1 MAHGAGVQETPQAG
15 ARRALPTSRL
25 DLDGGADGERR
36 WLRNHRSWARAV
48 IYGLI
53 AALGWGTS
61 AVAATN
67 AARRAGTY
75 IAVLTGQGVGVAVL
89 VTLAVVLRSSLAP
102 IGVTT
107 AIGLAGA
114 GLLGL
119 LGYLTFYRAL
129 EYGNAVGLVS
139 AISATYGGIATLLA
153 VVVLGEHIGGTG
165 AAGVVLAVTGVAM
178 ATAFSQASAQAPPVA
193 VAEPI
198 VGVAPAPSRARHLS
212 RAGIPLALA
221 SAAAYGVG
229 GFLLGSYSARAGALG
244 SALVAHGTSVTVLL
258 LALPF
263 LARKKAWRASPSS
276 MTWAVAAGLTDVVG
290 LLAFTRG
297 GQAGQVAVT
306 AAVSSVFP
314 AIPLLGGLIMFGERL
329 GRWQLLGIALI
340 IAGLVLI
347 GLR

>member
-1 MAHGAGVQETPQAG
+1 M
-15 ARRALPTSRL
+15 
-25 DLDGGADGERR
+25 
-36 WLRNHRSWARAV
+36 

-75 IAVLTGQGVGVAVL
+75 IAVLAGQGVGVAVL
-89 VTLAVVLRSSLAP
+89 VVLAVFLRSSLDP
-102 IGVTT
+102 IGLTA
-107 AIGLAGA
+107 AIGLVGA

-129 EYGNAVGLVS
+129 EYGGAVGLVS
-139 AISATYGGIATLLA
+139 AISATYGGITTLLA
-153 VVVLGEHIGGTG
+153 VIVLGEHIGASG
-165 AAGVVLAVTGVAM
+165 AAGVVLAVIGVAM
-178 ATAFSQASAQAPPVA
+178 ASAYSPAGAQAPPVT

-198 VGVAPAPSRARHLS
+198 VGVAPVPSGRQSLS
-212 RAGIPLALA
+212 RAGVPLALA
-221 SAAAYGVG
+221 SAVAYGVG
-229 GFLLGSYSARAGALG
+229 AFLLGGYSARAGALG
-244 SALVAHGTSVTVLL
+244 AALVAHGSSVTVLL

-263 LARKKAWRASPSS
+263 LGRRKAWRASTSGL
-276 MTWAVAAGLTDVVG
+276 TWALAAGLTDVVG
-290 LLAFTRG
+290 LLAFARG

-306 AAVSSVFP
+306 AAVSSVYP
-314 AIPLLGGLIMFGERL
+314 AIPLLGGLVMFGERL
-329 GRWQLLGIALI
+329 GRWQLLGVTLI

>member
-1 MAHGAGVQETPQAG
+1 MPQAG
-15 ARRALPTSRL
+15 ASRALPISRL

-36 WLRNHRSWARAV
+36 WLRDHRSWARAV

-89 VTLAVVLRSSLAP
+89 VMLAVLLRSSLAA

-153 VVVLGEHIGGTG
+153 VIVLGEHIGGTG

-178 ATAFSQASAQAPPVA
+178 ATAFSQASAQAPP
-193 VAEPI
+193 I
-198 VGVAPAPSRARHLS
+198 VGVAPAPSRARNLS

-229 GFLLGSYSARAGALG
+229 GFLLGGYSARAGALG
-244 SALVAHGTSVTVLL
+244 SALVAHSTSVTVLL

-263 LARKKAWRASPSS
+263 LARKKAWRASPSG

-329 GRWQLLGIALI
+329 GRWQLLGITLI